1 MKGFAYVL
9 TLKQMQKETGMT
21 SSLGIGAISVRGTSF
36 PSVCV
41 TQPLDLAKSLFA
53 AEERNFRLNVELC
66 LKMHINI
73 NHFEK

>member
-1 MKGFAYVL
+1 MKGFASVL
-9 TLKQMQKETGMT
+9 ILKQMQKETGMT
-21 SSLGIGAISVRGTSF
+21 SSLGIGVISVRGMSF

-53 AEERNFRLNVELC
+53 AEQRNCRENVELC
-66 LKMHINI
+66 LKMDMNI